1 MTAWNPAQYLK
12 FEDERTRAARDLLAR
27 VPGHGYGPGGDA
39 APARVFDLGCGPG
52 NSTELLADRF
62 PEARLEGLDSSPDM
76 LEEARR
82 RLPQVN
88 FAGADLASWTPP
100 QDADLLFANAVFQW
114 VPGHLAAMARILAA
128 LSSGAVLA
136 VQMPDNLEQPSHRL
150 MREIAQE
157 APFASK
163 LAGAIILRRPLEPVG
178 VCYDALS
185 GLCSDLDIWG
195 VTYHHRM
202 ASPASITQWVMGTG
216 LRPFLEP
223 LDADERAWF
232 LDTYTQAVSEAYP
245 PQRDG
250 TTLLPFP
257 RRFIIARRA

>member
-1 MTAWNPAQYLK
+1 MTAWSPEQYLK

-27 VPGHGYGPGGDA
+27 VPGDGYGPARGA
-39 APARVFDLGCGPG
+39 APSRVIDLGCGPG

-62 PEARLEGLDSSPDM
+62 PQARLEGLDSSVDM
-76 LEEARR
+76 LDEARR
-82 RLPQVN
+82 RLPQIS
-88 FAGADLASWTPP
+88 FAEADLATWTPP
-100 QDADLLFANAVFQW
+100 RDADVLFANAVFQW

-128 LSSGAVLA
+128 LPGGAVLA

-150 MREIAQE
+150 MREIAAK

-163 LAGAIILRRPLEPVG
+163 LAGAIALRLPLEPVS
-178 VCYDALS
+178 VCYDALG
-185 GLCSDLDIWG
+185 GLCSDLDIWC

-202 ASPASITQWVMGTG
+202 ASPAGITQWVMGTG

-223 LDADERAWF
+223 LDANERAWF
-232 LDTYTQAVSEAYP
+232 LETYTQAVSEAYP

-257 RRFIIARRA
+257 RRFIVARRA